1 MSEEARYLIFL
12 TEQYA
17 AIKGLSGSQ
26 VFILFKEK
34 GLLPY
39 IHDMFYTY
47 HTERVENA
55 IDDIGRMLERNNNAS
70 FLPPKTFC

>member
-1 MSEEARYLIFL
+1 MSEEARYLVFL

-17 AIKGLSGSQ
+17 AVKGLTGSQ
-26 VFILFKEK
+26 VFFRFKEN

-47 HTERVENA
+47 HTERIENA
-55 IDDIGRMLERNNNAS
+55 IEDIDRMLTTGKA
-70 FLPPKTFC
+70 L

>member
-26 VFILFKEK
+26 VFVLFKEE

-55 IDDIGRMLERNNNAS
+55 IEDISRILDDNKKGI
-70 FLPPKTFC
+70 KK